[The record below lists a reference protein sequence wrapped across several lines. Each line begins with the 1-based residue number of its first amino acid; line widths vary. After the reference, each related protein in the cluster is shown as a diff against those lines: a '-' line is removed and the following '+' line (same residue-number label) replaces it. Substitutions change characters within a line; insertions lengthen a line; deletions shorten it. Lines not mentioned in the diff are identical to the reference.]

1 MGALN
6 NPKPLDYTMGL
17 SSKAINRLLIASLVA
32 TIIVGFT
39 TTDAYRTAFTA
50 ILLSSLVGFIWVIS
64 TKETSFQHLGLNNK
78 GIINALAFIISVVAL
93 SQYCIA
99 LWDSPIV
106 GTYILSFSIVGTF
119 WWTID
124 SLQPITS

>member
-1 MGALN
+1 LGALN

-50 ILLSSLVGFIWVIS
+50 ILLSSLVGFVWVIS
-64 TKETSFQHLGLNNK
+64 TKETSFEHLGLNNK
-78 GIINALAFIISVVAL
+78 GIINALAFIISVVGL

-99 LWDSPIV
+99 
-106 GTYILSFSIVGTF
+106 
-119 WWTID
+119 
-124 SLQPITS
+124 